1 METALK
7 WFLWAAT
14 FSLWSFLIYFIVL
27 HNTPFHW
34 LLTGS
39 GHYKLVLVS
48 GLLARITIFGF
59 LCVPLMIAYQIGVY
73 NGERGAE
80 PMFGRSRE

>member
-7 WFLWAAT
+7 WFLWAVT

-27 HNTPFHW
+27 RNTPFHW
-34 LLTGS
+34 LLAGS
-39 GHYKLVLVS
+39 GKYKLVLVS
-48 GLLARITIFGF
+48 GLLTRITIFGF
-59 LCVPLMIAYQIGVY
+59 LCVPLMIAYQIGLY

-80 PMFGRSRE
+80 SMFGRSRE

>member
-7 WFLWAAT
+7 WFLWAVT

-34 LLTGS
+34 LLVGS
-39 GHYKLVLVS
+39 YKHVLVLVS
-48 GLLARITIFGF
+48 GLFARITIFAF
-59 LCVPLMIAYQIGVY
+59 LCVPLVIAYQIGVY
-73 NGERGAE
+73 NGGRGAE
-80 PMFGRSRE
+80 PMFGSLR